1 MAFTRQDLLE
11 LHREMHGSLDVLLD
25 HMSVV
30 PADALAKA
38 LPGFGRASVREQ
50 FAHMLNTEWLWI
62 RSLQELP
69 YEPLLAG
76 DPRES
81 KRQVTAATIAYVNSL
96 SDAELNTVV
105 DRVPSYW
112 PGPKRSPAFILL
124 HIVTHAFHHKG
135 QMVAMLRLLG
145 YPAPDTDMQ
154 RG

>member
-11 LHREMHGSLDVLLD
+11 LHREMHASLDVLLD
-25 HMSVV
+25 HMSSA
-30 PADALAKA
+30 PAEALARE

-50 FAHMLNTEWLWI
+50 FAHVLNTEWLWI
-62 RSLQELP
+62 RSLQNLP
-69 YEPLLAG
+69 YEAFAAG
-76 DPRES
+76 ELRES
-81 KRQVTAATIAYVNSL
+81 KRQVMAATIAYVNLLGDS
-96 SDAELNTVV
+96 ELNTVL

-112 PGPKRSPAFILL
+112 PGPKRSPAFIVM